1 MNLYKSFSEKSQIHH
16 EKIALICEEGRF
28 TYGDFQRK
36 VDLFASSLE
45 SMSISNNFSRFGLLT
60 FNKVNDLVILF
71 AAAKLSLEILVINP
85 DLNRNQIEMLLKET
99 GINIL
104 ITQQEQSLDYN
115 DCVVLGNIENNIVLS
130 TLKHHTNFISQNEA
144 YLITASSGS
153 TGNPKPIVF
162 SQETKYLRMLQ
173 SKDLYNISEEDVILN
188 ASGLYHS
195 LGQRLTFLPLLN
207 GCTLVMLSR
216 FNQNKWINNVEK
228 ENVTFTIAVST
239 HLHALSQYLLSDS
252 VERSSLTK
260 LVSSSAGIN
269 LETKRLLFNNPKFEF
284 YEQYGASEVAT
295 VSNCSAGNFREA
307 NDAVGVLCDGVSV
320 EIHEQTDEHTESG
333 EIRVRSPLAFLGYM
347 KEGALEKF
355 KRDSFFKTGDE
366 GSLKGNYLYFHG
378 RNNEVINRG
387 GQKLYP
393 QDIEIQLLNNEKV
406 CECKVIKVNHPYF
419 GESPIAFIVPFSG
432 TNLTIS
438 EINSWALTNIPRFQ
452 IPGDYVLIEEL
463 PKLSSGKID
472 IIKLQIMYESHRKLT
487 DQ

>member
-1 MNLYKSFSEKSQIHH
+1 MNLYKLFSESSRIHH
-16 EKIALICEEGRF
+16 EKIALVCEEGRF
-28 TYGDFQRK
+28 TYGEFQRK
-36 VDLFASSLE
+36 VDLFASLLE
-45 SMSISNNFSRFGLLT
+45 SISRKNNFFRFGLLT

-85 DLNRNQIEMLLKET
+85 DLNRKQIEMLLKET
-99 GINIL
+99 GITIL
-104 ITQQEQSLDYN
+104 ITQQEQLIDYS
-115 DCVVLGNIENNIVLS
+115 DCAVLGNLENKIILK
-130 TLKHHTNFISQNEA
+130 TLRKHDNFIPQNEA

-173 SKDLYNISEEDVILN
+173 SKDLYNISDKDVILN

-207 GCTLVMLSR
+207 GCTLVMLSK
-216 FNQNKWINNVEK
+216 FHQNKWIENLEK

-252 VERSSLTK
+252 VEKTSLTK
-260 LVSSSAGIN
+260 LVSSSAAIN
-269 LETKRLLFNNPKFEF
+269 FETKLSLFNSPKFEF

-295 VSNCSAGNFREA
+295 VSNCSAENFVEA
-307 NDAVGVLCDGVSV
+307 NNTVGVLCDGVSV
-320 EIHEQTDEHTESG
+320 EIHDQTDKPNDSG

-347 KEGALEKF
+347 KQGQLEKF
-355 KRDSFFKTGDE
+355 TRNSLFRTGDE

-378 RNNEVINRG
+378 RMNEVINRG

-393 QDIEIQLLNNEKV
+393 QDLENHLLNNEKV
-406 CECKVIKVNHPYF
+406 CECKVIRVSHPYF
-419 GESPIAFIVPFSG
+419 GESPIAFIVPFPG
-432 TNLTIS
+432 KILTIG

-452 IPGDYVLIEEL
+452 IPGDYVLIEKL
-463 PKLSSGKID
+463 PRLGSGKID

>member
-1 MNLYKSFSEKSQIHH
+1 
-16 EKIALICEEGRF
+16 
-28 TYGDFQRK
+28 
-36 VDLFASSLE
+36 
-45 SMSISNNFSRFGLLT
+45 
-60 FNKVNDLVILF
+60 
-71 AAAKLSLEILVINP
+71 
-85 DLNRNQIEMLLKET
+85 
-99 GINIL
+99 
-104 ITQQEQSLDYN
+104 
-115 DCVVLGNIENNIVLS
+115 
-130 TLKHHTNFISQNEA
+130 
-144 YLITASSGS
+144 
-153 TGNPKPIVF
+153 
-162 SQETKYLRMLQ
+162 MLQ

-207 GCTLVMLSR
+207 GCTLVMLSK

-252 VERSSLTK
+252 VERSSITK

-269 LETKRLLFNNPKFEF
+269 FETKRSLFNNPKFEF

-295 VSNCSAGNFREA
+295 VSNCSAENFREA
-307 NDAVGVLCDGVSV
+307 NDTVGVLCDGVSV
-320 EIHEQTDEHTESG
+320 EIHDQTDKHTESG

-347 KEGALEKF
+347 KEGALKKF
-355 KRDSFFKTGDE
+355 ERDSFFRTGDE
-366 GSLKGNYLYFHG
+366 GSLKSNYLYFHG

-393 QDIEIQLLNNEKV
+393 QDLEIQLLNNEKV
-406 CECKVIKVNHPYF
+406 GECKVIKVNHPYF

-432 TNLTIS
+432 TILTIG

-452 IPGDYVLIEEL
+452 IPGDYVFIEKL
-463 PKLSSGKID
+463 PKLGSGKID
-472 IIKLQIMYESHRKLT
+472 ILKLQNMYESHREST